1 MAPRATFDDV
11 SARPEPTG
19 KRAANSGVIFRF
31 DCYLHEFIA
40 VLIGD
45 GDCRTPIVIP
55 VLGKFGSNFFCV
67 GGRILLRVEA
77 FAVLIH
83 EFNVAVTD
91 DVEKIPAHPRTP
103 QQSRSQ
109 PIARLNR
116 LSRCMC
122 RVERARIVASGRA
135 LTEWWVYYAT
145 CGRSPFASRTAARSA
160 SRALRNSWPS
170 IGLKR
175 CEAAKKR

>member
-1 MAPRATFDDV
+1 MVRPFRHPVNAADQSWRRPRGERRVTVKAVRPSAAVIARDNPCHPGAAFDDV
-11 SARPEPTG
+11 SARPAPTG

-91 DVEKIPAHPRTP
+91 DVEKIPAHPHTP
-103 QQSRSQ
+103 QHSRSQ
-109 PIARLNR
+109 P
-116 LSRCMC
+116 
-122 RVERARIVASGRA
+122 
-135 LTEWWVYYAT
+135 
-145 CGRSPFASRTAARSA
+145 
-160 SRALRNSWPS
+160 
-170 IGLKR
+170 
-175 CEAAKKR
+175 